1 MAAISGD
8 QLRGHLEGLILAAL
22 EQGAAHGWDIWRS
35 LEVASGGALALR
47 EGSLY
52 PALYR
57 LERQGLIAARWETAT
72 TDRPGPRRR
81 VYRLTAKGRRRLV
94 ATRDQWR
101 QFVTVLGGL
110 LGAPA

>member
-1 MAAISGD
+1 MASIHGD
-8 QLRGHLEGLILAAL
+8 RLRGHLEGLILAAL
-22 EQGAAHGWDIWRS
+22 ERGTAHGWEVWHR
-35 LEVASGGALALR
+35 LEAASSGALALK

-57 LERQGLIAARWETAT
+57 LERQGLIAARWEAAT

-81 VYRLTAKGRRRLV
+81 VYRLTPKGRRRLDS
-94 ATRDQWR
+94 ARDEWR
-101 QFVTVLGGL
+101 HFVTVLGSL